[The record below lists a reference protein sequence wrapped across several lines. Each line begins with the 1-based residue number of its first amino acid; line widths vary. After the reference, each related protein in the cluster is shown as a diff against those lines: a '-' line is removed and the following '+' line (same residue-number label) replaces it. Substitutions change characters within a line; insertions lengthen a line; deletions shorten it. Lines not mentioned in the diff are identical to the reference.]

1 MTNVDAGT
9 NATLVA
15 RQDINPEL
23 AVFTI
28 RPDET
33 PIKPFLPGQYTTL
46 GVNLEPGA
54 AKPKL
59 LRRAYSIASSPL
71 QTDVM
76 EFYVVLVNDGQL
88 TPKLWQLSPGNRLW
102 LDTRAKGH
110 FVLEDDIDPNA
121 DLVML
126 STGTGLAP
134 FISML
139 RTYRGKG
146 RWRKAVVV
154 NGVRLSKDLGY
165 REELEKAHAQ
175 GDVVYVPLVSREP
188 GFAGLKG
195 RTQVLFEDGVY
206 EGLVGA
212 PLEAARCHVFLCG
225 NPEMIDSVQATL
237 LERGFKTHSKRDPG
251 NIHLERYW

>member
-1 MTNVDAGT
+1 MSEVQAGT

-23 AVFTI
+23 AVFTV

-46 GVNLEPGA
+46 GVNVEPGA
-54 AKPKL
+54 TKPKL

-71 QTDVM
+71 QNDVM
-76 EFYVVLVNDGQL
+76 EFYIVLVAEGEL
-88 TPKLWQLSPGNRLW
+88 TPKLWQLSPGDRLW
-102 LDTRAKGH
+102 LDPRAKGN
-110 FVLEDDIDPNA
+110 FILEDNIDPNS

-139 RTYRGKG
+139 RTFRGKN
-146 RWRKAVVV
+146 RWRKFVIV
-154 NGVRLSKDLGY
+154 NGVRYSKDLGY
-165 REELEKAHAQ
+165 CEELETAQKQ

-188 GFAGLKG
+188 DYPGLKG
-195 RTQVLFEDGVY
+195 RTQVLFNDGVY
-206 EGLVGA
+206 ESLVGA
-212 PLEAARCHVFLCG
+212 PLDPARCHVFLCG
-225 NPEMIDSVQATL
+225 NPEMIDSVQAY
-237 LERGFKTHSKRDPG
+237 LEGRGFKTHSKRDPG